1 MIQTNFAFFNVEIIR
16 GFTSNFVAIFSATS
30 DPFGFPSISKCIY
43 LDILKFIVTIFM
55 NQDNKVVLIQFDEDV
70 SLARS
75 SEFIK
80 TCHNINIIVQTI
92 GGGAS
97 SLNDKSEIP
106 NKTLDNITIYLLL
119 NSSNK
124 KEPW

>member
-1 MIQTNFAFFNVEIIR
+1 
-16 GFTSNFVAIFSATS
+16 
-30 DPFGFPSISKCIY
+30 
-43 LDILKFIVTIFM
+43 M